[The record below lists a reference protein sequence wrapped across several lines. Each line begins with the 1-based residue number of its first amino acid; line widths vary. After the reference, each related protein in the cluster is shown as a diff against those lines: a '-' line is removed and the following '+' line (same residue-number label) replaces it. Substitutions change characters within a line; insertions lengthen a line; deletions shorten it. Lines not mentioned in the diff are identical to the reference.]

1 MSTAANKM
9 VQAAAGNSGDIL
21 DTLLMGTYFGG
32 KDIIVLDVSD
42 ISNIS
47 DIGSADNIGGHAFF
61 RPPSAIDLTNNLLF
75 LPHSSGS
82 PYNTDTYDI
91 SNLSSISRTDV
102 FYSGRQAEHGAI
114 ADPNREILYSTGKA
128 SYYQIDKLDYST
140 PSALSRLTYA
150 SSDSNLNLYYP
161 ELSSDGDTLFT
172 IGSYGNYSGLIK
184 SWDVSGTAF
193 SSLDYL
199 SHSGNPGGNYSGL
212 NWIEQDNYLIS
223 ANSFG
228 YIKSFDVSDTSNL
241 ALEDTLNVTSSVSGA
256 TFTTQHTRAVDSVNN
271 LYFLTDY
278 YGKVYIIDVSDPANL
293 VYKNSIATH
302 VSSGSSYG
310 FVTVD
315 PARKLAFCS
324 FQSGGHATKAY
335 LYVIDYSDINNLS
348 LTTVDLETV
357 NSDFAPNS
365 ALYSVGGGTF
375 GYLFKGQ

>member
-47 DIGSADNIGGHAFF
+47 DIGSADNIGSQFF
-61 RPPSAIDLTNNLLF
+61 IPPSAIDLTNNLLF
-75 LPHSSGS
+75 LPHASGS

-102 FYSGRQAEHGAI
+102 FYSARQAEHGAI
-114 ADPNREILYSTGKA
+114 ADPNREILYSTGKG

-150 SSDSNLNLYYP
+150 SSATYLNLYYP

-172 IGSYGNYSGLIK
+172 IGSSGNGTGLIK

-193 SSLDYL
+193 SSIDYL
-199 SHSGNPGGNYSGL
+199 SHSGNPGGNYTGL

-223 ANSFG
+223 ANSYG

-256 TFTTQHTRAVDSVNN
+256 SFNTRHSRAVDSVNN
-271 LYFLTDY
+271 LYFITDFY
-278 YGKVYIIDVSDPANL
+278 CKVYIIDVSDPANL

-302 VSSGSSYG
+302 VNSGSSYG

-324 FQSGGHATKAY
+324 FKSGGHVTKAY

-348 LTTVDLETV
+348 LTTIDLETI

-365 ALYSVGGGTF
+365 YLYNVGGGTF
-375 GYLFKGQ
+375 GYLFKG

>member
-1 MSTAANKM
+1 MSTVANKM

-47 DIGSADNIGGHAFF
+47 DIGSADNIGNAFLG
-61 RPPSAIDLTNNLLF
+61 PPTAIDLTNNLLF

-91 SNLSSISRTDV
+91 SNLSNIYRADV
-102 FYSGRQAEHGAI
+102 FYSARQAEHGAI
-114 ADPNREILYSTGKA
+114 ADPNREILYSTGKG

-150 SSDSNLNLYYP
+150 SSSNYLNLYFP

-172 IGSYGNYSGLIK
+172 IGSSGNGTGLIK

-223 ANSFG
+223 GNSHG

-256 TFTTQHTRAVDSVNN
+256 NFTTRHTRAVDSVNN
-271 LYFLTDY
+271 LYFLTDFY
-278 YGKVYIIDVSDPANL
+278 CKVYIIDVSDPANL

-302 VSSGSSYG
+302 VSSGSSAG

-324 FQSGGHATKAY
+324 FQSGGHLTKAY

-348 LTTVDLETV
+348 LTTIDLETI

-365 ALYSVGGGTF
+365 ALYSVGGGQF